1 VTARVIGSSHS
12 CHFARFHLSSNNPIS
27 SLSTVMASSDD
38 GDLKRAIALSLQDE
52 NPISKTLKAG
62 QSAGEVINLDSDDEE
77 ATTDDEKTT
86 DGESNSPL
94 KQRNGPLGHKNLFVQ
109 TSNPTNTL
117 AFLGIDRKKMEEER
131 LARKRKVS
139 ISPPPPRKVAKSSAN
154 DPVELSS
161 LGKQPSAKT
170 TSQISASVLA
180 TSKGETPFESQLSP
194 ATVKKT
200 WAFGHPRTGDDI
212 KLEEVLQ
219 KNDLNL
225 AVLSSFQWE
234 MDWLLAKL
242 NLKSTDLTPNNYEI
256 SAADYHELIRIC
268 Y

>member
-1 VTARVIGSSHS
+1 
-12 CHFARFHLSSNNPIS
+12 
-27 SLSTVMASSDD
+27 MASSDD
-38 GDLKRAIALSLQDE
+38 EDLKRAIALSLQDE
-52 NPISKTLKAG
+52 KPTNKTSKAG
-62 QSAGEVINLDSDDEE
+62 HPAGEVINLDSDDEE
-77 ATTDDEKTT
+77 ATTDDDETT

-94 KQRNGPLGHKNLFVQ
+94 KQRNGTLSHKDRLVP
-109 TSNPTNTL
+109 TSIPTNTL

-139 ISPPPPRKVAKSSAN
+139 ISPPPPRKVAKKSAN

-161 LGKQPSAKT
+161 LGKQSSAET
-170 TSQISASVLA
+170 TSQIFASVLA
-180 TSKGETPFESQLSP
+180 ISKVKTPFESQLLP

-212 KLEEVLQ
+212 KIEEVLQ

-234 MDWLLAKL
+234 MDWLLTKL
-242 NLKSTDLTPNNYEI
+242 NLKSKDLTPDNYEI
-256 SAADYHELIRIC
+256 LGANYHRLILIC
-268 Y
+268 